1 MGISRAQLDLAGK
14 NAFLADGDLCPLD
27 GGQLNFPEQG
37 GVVADLDAV
46 VVALDAEAGL
56 GTGDPVAQADG
67 VVAAIDIDLAALQGD
82 RSPMIISL
90 SVPPLTT
97 RHFFSMVTP
106 VESFTFPLMELLNGR

>member
-46 VVALDAEAGL
+46 VVALD
-56 GTGDPVAQADG
+56 VKQAW
-67 VVAAIDIDLAALQGD
+67 VQET
-82 RSPMIISL
+82 RSP
-90 SVPPLTT
+90 
-97 RHFFSMVTP
+97 RRMVLWLP
-106 VESFTFPLMELLNGR
+106 